1 MASIKIGLG
10 VRKKNALAESAKPT
24 PGKRKAMFSEES
36 DDEDGPLAQ
45 KQPSNDAVREI
56 TTLDDDTAVGEPS
69 SPQPASIRK
78 SATSAKPK
86 PPPNLS
92 SSNCQT
98 LSSRLSQSTIQST
111 ATNLDASIY
120 DYDSFHSTSSS
131 ALAAARRK
139 KAEDAAGNTD
149 DAISGGRAAPKYMT
163 NMHASAEL
171 RKQDQLQARDKQLQ
185 REREAEGEDF
195 AEKEK
200 FVTEAYKAQQ
210 EEVRRAEEAEKRK
223 EEGEAKKREGRGM
236 RGFYENV
243 LREEEERYKAV
254 VEAAEKVPTTE
265 AKDDEDEEILRERET
280 EAAELAKKMNAQ
292 GGNVLVNEEGQ
303 VTDKRELL
311 QAGLNIT
318 AKPKPNPQASTS
330 STTAQSRQASQDT
343 RDQQPLQGQVSG
355 RKDAKRAMRERQS
368 RMLEAQLEQQ
378 NKRAAEEEAEKSGEQ
393 QKKVKS
399 GKTEGDISS
408 AKERYLARKREAEAA
423 KKAGL
428 DPL

>member
-10 VRKKNALAESAKPT
+10 KPKKNALAGSSKPT
-24 PGKRKAMFSEES
+24 PGKRKAMFGEES
-36 DDEDGPLAQ
+36 DDEDDATVRKPPL
-45 KQPSNDAVREI
+45 NDTVREI
-56 TTLDDDTAVGEPS
+56 RTLDDDTDVVHPPRPQTSPIKKPTTS
-69 SPQPASIRK
+69 SKPQ
-78 SATSAKPK
+78 

-92 SSNCQT
+92 SSTGQT
-98 LSSRLSQSTIQST
+98 LSCRLSQSTIQST

-120 DYDSFHSTSSS
+120 DYDSFHSSSSS
-131 ALAAARRK
+131 ALAAVRRK

-149 DAISGGRAAPKYMT
+149 DATSGGRPAPKYMT
-163 NMHASAEL
+163 NMHASADL
-171 RKQDQLQARDKQLQ
+171 RKRDQLQARDKQLQ
-185 REREAEGEDF
+185 KEREAEGEEF

-210 EEVRRAEEAEKRK
+210 EEVRQAEETEKKK
-223 EEGEAKKREGRGM
+223 EEEEAKKRKGRGM

-254 VEAAEKVPTTE
+254 VEAGEKAHTTDT
-265 AKDDEDEEILRERET
+265 KDDEEEDMLKERDT
-280 EAAELAKKMNAQ
+280 EAAALAKKMNAQ
-292 GGNVLVNEEGQ
+292 GGNVLLNEEGQ

-318 AKPKPNPQASTS
+318 AKPKPKPQPSTS
-330 STTAQSRQASQDT
+330 TAAQSKQPPQDT
-343 RDQQPLQGQVSG
+343 RNQPPLPGQVSG
-355 RKDAKRAMRERQS
+355 RKDAKRDMRERQS
-368 RMLEAQLEQQ
+368 RMVQAQLEQQ
-378 NKRAAEEEAEKSGEQ
+378 TKRAAEEEVEKSTEQ

-399 GKTEGDISS
+399 QKTEGDISS

-428 DPL
+428 DPM